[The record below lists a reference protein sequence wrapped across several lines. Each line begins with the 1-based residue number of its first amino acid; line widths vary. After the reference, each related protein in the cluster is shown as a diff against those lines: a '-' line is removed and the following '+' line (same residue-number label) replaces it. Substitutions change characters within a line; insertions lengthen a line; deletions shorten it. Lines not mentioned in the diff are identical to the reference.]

1 MGMLGQGL
9 RSAIGLKKLKDS
21 AGDNGALFSAQFSA
35 SRFYTSLFIGFLAG
49 ALTAFLMSEPT
60 MKLTLSKEVL
70 IGLMAAGYAGTD
82 ALEGLANKFIPG
94 SAQAR

>member
-1 MGMLGQGL
+1 MEEGV
-9 RSAIGLKKLKDS
+9 
-21 AGDNGALFSAQFSA
+21 AGRLEARPQ
-35 SRFYTSLFIGFLAG
+35 RVIGFLAG

-82 ALEGLANKFIPG
+82 ILEGIYKSFKV
-94 SAQAR
+94 QKTYVRKR